1 MDDFRAVK
9 FFLFS
14 VGKRIQE
21 LHMQRANEV
30 FDVLVCHAG
39 VEPDRRDAF
48 ISHFT
53 DALKEGFVIDGLLGL
68 GTKCFYRQGQWYLN
82 PPALSITDQAKFK
95 RLAEIN
101 TSLKLLQP
109 DTKKAA

>member
-1 MDDFRAVK
+1 MDDFKAIK
-9 FFLFS
+9 FFLFAA
-14 VGKRIQE
+14 GKRAQE
-21 LHMQRANEV
+21 LRMQRASKV
-30 FDVLVCHAG
+30 FDVLVRHAG
-39 VEPDRRDAF
+39 VESSQRDAF

-53 DALKEGFVIDGLLGL
+53 HAHEEGFVVDGTLGL

-101 TSLKLLQP
+101 ISLKLLQP